1 VFINPTVEPWKN
13 SKDQKMIK
21 IDRKLYLSCPHIT
34 GNEIKYVT
42 EAIESNWVA
51 PLGPYVNK
59 FEADLRSEI
68 NDGGYVVA
76 LNSGTGAID
85 IALDLIG
92 VLSGDIIFC
101 SSFTFIGSANPIL
114 YKKAIPVFIDADPE
128 TWCLCEKSLEKAL
141 IKYEQLGK
149 KPKALISVDLF
160 GNSPNYNKIQ
170 KICANYEVKI
180 IEDSAEALGSSFDGK
195 ACGTFGDYGIFSFN
209 GNKIITTSGGGA
221 LVAKTKELALKAQ
234 FLITQARDNAP
245 YYEHSVMGYNYRMSN
260 ICAAIGVAQLETL
273 RNKIEL
279 KKAIHERYQEAFKGS
294 EKYKML
300 NVSHGTDS
308 NYWLSCLTI
317 KDVSFDKIMT
327 LVKALNDSNIE
338 ARQVWKP
345 MHLQPLFKDADYIF
359 DQEDVCSKL
368 FESSICLPSA
378 CDVTSEEQITVI
390 NNIKRFIES

>member
-1 VFINPTVEPWKN
+1 
-13 SKDQKMIK
+13 MIK
-21 IDRKLYLSCPHIT
+21 MDRKLYLSCPHVT

-59 FEADLRSEI
+59 FEEDLRTEI
-68 NDGGYVVA
+68 KDGGYVVA

-92 VLSGDIIFC
+92 VQSGDIIFC

-114 YKKAIPVFIDADPE
+114 YKKAVPVFIDADPE
-128 TWCLCEKSLEKAL
+128 TWCICEKSLEKAL
-141 IKYEQLGK
+141 IKYEKIGK
-149 KPKALISVDLF
+149 RPKALICVDLF

-170 KICANYEVKI
+170 EICTKYDVKI
-180 IEDSAEALGSSFDGK
+180 IEDSAEALGSSFNGK

-221 LVAKTKELALKAQ
+221 LVTKTKELAQRAQ

-294 EKYKML
+294 DRYKML
-300 NVSHGTDS
+300 NVSAGTDS

-317 KDVSFDKIMT
+317 KNVSFEKT
-327 LVKALNDSNIE
+327 VALVKALNESNIE

-345 MHLQPLFKDADYIF
+345 MHLQPLFKDADYIC

-378 CDVTSEEQITVI
+378 CDMTLEEQITVI
-390 NNIKRFIES
+390 NNIKGFIES